1 MKLDRLIGIL
11 SILLQQDKITAP
23 ELAEKFEVSV
33 RTILRDIDD
42 ISKAGIPITT
52 SQGQCDGISIMD
64 GYKINRTLLSS
75 SEMQAIFSGLKS
87 LDSVSGTNRYRQ
99 LMDKLSVSNTINADN
114 HIIIDLATWDKN
126 VVSTKIEHIK
136 AAMEQKSI
144 IIFRYYSPERTEQR
158 SIEPCRLVF
167 QWPNWYIC
175 GFCVK
180 RQDYRLFKLT
190 RMTELTSAEEVF
202 IQRNVPEYEC
212 DKLRHTKG
220 EIFTTVQF
228 DKSVKWRIVDEFGTE
243 NFTEDENGNVILTF
257 TWSDKF
263 SFYSYI
269 LCFRE
274 NAEPSSGKPP
284 FPLSIPSSP
293 AAALFPISFASF
305 TACFLYSLSYCFPVS
320 IFDFL
325 LLFIIL
331 SFGEL
336 CQFLLYSIIFGS
348 ADYDGIKKINVLDW
362 LLDK

>member
-1 MKLDRLIGIL
+1 MKLERLIGIL

-52 SQGQCDGISIMD
+52 SQGQGGGISIMD
-64 GYKINRTLLSS
+64 GYKIDRTLLSS

-126 VVSTKIEHIK
+126 AVSTKIELIK
-136 AAMEQKSI
+136 SAMEKKRI
-144 IIFRYYSPERTEQR
+144 ITFRYYSPERTEQR
-158 SIEPCRLVF
+158 DIEPYRLIF
-167 QWPNWYIC
+167 QWSSWYVW

-190 RMTELTSAEEVF
+190 RITELTKTEEAFV
-202 IQRNVPEYEC
+202 QRDIPEYEC

-220 EIFTTVQF
+220 EISAIVRF
-228 DKSVKWRIVDEFGTE
+228 DKSAKWRIVDEFGTE

-257 TWSDKF
+257 TWSDKL

-269 LCFRE
+269 LGFRE
-274 NAEPSSGKPP
+274 NAE
-284 FPLSIPSSP
+284 IISP
-293 AAALFPISFASF
+293 AE
-305 TACFLYSLSYCFPVS
+305 YREE
-320 IFDFL
+320 L
-325 LLFIIL
+325 L
-331 SFGEL
+331 G
-336 CQFLLYSIIFGS
+336 LLKNIT
-348 ADYDGIKKINVLDW
+348 
-362 LLDK
+362 DKYQT

>member
-42 ISKAGIPITT
+42 LNKAGIPITT
-52 SQGQCDGISIMD
+52 SQGQGGGISIMD
-64 GYKINRTLLSS
+64 GYKIDRTLLSS

-126 VVSTKIEHIK
+126 AVSTKIELIK
-136 AAMEQKSI
+136 SAMEQKRI
-144 IIFRYYSPERTEQR
+144 ITFRYYSPERTEQR
-158 SIEPCRLVF
+158 NIEPYRLIF
-167 QWPNWYIC
+167 QWSNWYVW

-190 RMTELTSAEEVF
+190 RITELTKTEEDFV
-202 IQRNVPEYEC
+202 QRGIPEYEC

-220 EIFTTVQF
+220 EISAIVRF
-228 DKSVKWRIVDEFGTE
+228 DKSAKWRIVDEFGTE

-257 TWSDKF
+257 TWSDKL

-269 LCFRE
+269 LGFRE
-274 NAEPSSGKPP
+274 NAE
-284 FPLSIPSSP
+284 IISP
-293 AAALFPISFASF
+293 AEYREE
-305 TACFLYSLSYCFPVS
+305 FLG
-320 IFDFL
+320 L
-325 LLFIIL
+325 L
-331 SFGEL
+331 
-336 CQFLLYSIIFGS
+336 
-348 ADYDGIKKINVLDW
+348 KKIT
-362 LLDK
+362 DKYQT

>member
-1 MKLDRLIGIL
+1 MKLERLIGIL

-52 SQGQCDGISIMD
+52 SQGQGGGISIMD
-64 GYKINRTLLSS
+64 GYKIDRTLLSS

-126 VVSTKIEHIK
+126 AVSTKIELIK
-136 AAMEQKSI
+136 SAMEKKRI
-144 IIFRYYSPERTEQR
+144 ITFRYYSPERTEQR
-158 SIEPCRLVF
+158 DIEPYRLIF
-167 QWPNWYIC
+167 QWSSWYVW

-190 RMTELTSAEEVF
+190 RITELTKTEEAFV
-202 IQRNVPEYEC
+202 QRDIPEYEC

-220 EIFTTVQF
+220 EISAIVRF

-257 TWSDKF
+257 TWSDKL

-269 LCFRE
+269 LGFRE
-274 NAEPSSGKPP
+274 NAE
-284 FPLSIPSSP
+284 IISP
-293 AAALFPISFASF
+293 AE
-305 TACFLYSLSYCFPVS
+305 YREE
-320 IFDFL
+320 L
-325 LLFIIL
+325 L
-331 SFGEL
+331 G
-336 CQFLLYSIIFGS
+336 LLKNIT
-348 ADYDGIKKINVLDW
+348 
-362 LLDK
+362 DKYQT